1 MSRNG
6 RRKRIY
12 CSLCLPAQKKGNAMA
27 AHLYS
32 PFDESSCQLSCG
44 LKTRSLYAM
53 SVVGIRYPA
62 KVNGRS
68 AVDLIWVAD
77 SLIRYVGLEQ
87 KQKLE
92 P

>member
-1 MSRNG
+1 MVGEKGFIAACAS
-6 RRKRIY
+6 
-12 CSLCLPAQKKGNAMA
+12 PQKKRNVMA

-32 PFDESSCQLSCG
+32 PFDESSCQLGCG

-62 KVNGRS
+62 KVNGRT
-68 AVDLIWVAD
+68 AVDLISVAD